1 MNTKIFEIAEDAPD
15 TKKLAQCADIIK
27 KGGLVAFPTETV
39 YGLGANALD
48 DGACEKIYQAKMR
61 PQDKALLC
69 HVCDVEMAE
78 SIAVL
83 NENARKLIDRFTPGP
98 LTVIVKKKD
107 CIGKVVSAGMDT
119 VGLRFPSNNIARK
132 LISLAGVPIAAPSA
146 NISSFPPPT
155 DGKQTIENLNGRVD
169 AIIDGGAT
177 SVGVE
182 STIVLLVGEP
192 KILRHGAISDADIE
206 EVLGVKLV

>member
-1 MNTKIFEIAEDAPD
+1 MNTKIYTISETQPD
-15 TKKLAQCADIIK
+15 EALLSECAQIIK
-27 KGGLVAFPTETV
+27 DGGLVAFPTETV

-48 DGACEKIYQAKMR
+48 DAACAKIYEAKMR

-69 HVCDVEMAE
+69 HVCGVEMAE
-78 SIAVL
+78 KIAFL
-83 NENARKLIDRFTPGP
+83 DDRARRLISRFTPGP
-98 LTVIVKKKD
+98 VTVIVPKKP
-107 CIGKVVSAGMDT
+107 CIGNVVSAGMDT
-119 VGLRFPSNNIARK
+119 VGLRFPSNSISMK
-132 LISLAGVPIAAPSA
+132 LIELAGVPIAAPSA

-182 STIVLLVGEP
+182 STIVSLVGDV
-192 KILRHGAISDADIE
+192 KILRHGAISDDKIMEA
-206 EVLGVKLV
+206 LGL